1 MVKFRSSLFTEHGMQ
16 DHRHIHYN
24 RAFGIGILLNV
35 AFVVF
40 EAVCGILSDSLVL
53 LADAGHNLGD
63 VLGLLLAWAAHL
75 LSTRD
80 PSRRRTY
87 GWKSS
92 TILAALIN
100 AVILLVAVGGIAW
113 EAIRRFGHPQTV
125 SGATVIYVAALG
137 VVINTATALLFVA
150 EREKDLNIRGA
161 FLHMAADA
169 AVSLGVVV
177 AGIGILTIGW
187 FWIDPVVSLAIAA
200 IILIG
205 TWRLL
210 VDSLNLVLQAV
221 PAGIDPAAVTDYLL
235 SVPGIT
241 AVHDLHIWAMS
252 TTETA
257 LTAHIVKPEPA
268 DDDGLLMRLR
278 AELNERFG
286 IPHVT
291 LQVERGNALFEDCG
305 DACRPRSLPP

>member
-1 MVKFRSSLFTEHGMQ
+1 MDAHHLQ
-16 DHRHIHYN
+16 DRIHYN

-40 EAVCGILSDSLVL
+40 EAAFGIFSDSLAL

-63 VLGLLLAWAAHL
+63 VLGLVLAWGAHL

-80 PSRRRTY
+80 RSHRRTY
-87 GWKSS
+87 GWKST

-100 AVILLVAVGGIAW
+100 AVVLLVALGGIAW
-113 EAIRRFGHPQTV
+113 EAIRRLGHPQPVAGT
-125 SGATVIYVAALG
+125 TVIYVAALG

-150 EREKDLNIRGA
+150 AREKDLNIRGA

-169 AVSLGVVV
+169 GVSLGVVV
-177 AGIGILTIGW
+177 AGIVILATGW
-187 FWIDPVVSLAIAA
+187 TWIDPVVSLAIAA
-200 IILIG
+200 IILFG

-210 VDSLNLVLQAV
+210 VDSLNLILQAV
-221 PAGIDPAAVTDYLL
+221 PAGIDPQAVADYLL
-235 SVPGIT
+235 SIPGVE

-257 LTAHIVKPEPA
+257 LTAHVVKPGLE
-268 DDDGLLMRLR
+268 DDDDMLMRLR

-286 IPHVT
+286 IEHVT
-291 LQVERGNALFEDCG
+291 LQVERSDVFG
-305 DACRPRSLPP
+305 DNGEACRPRSLQH